1 LSYTGGV
8 PSVSRVAEDAK
19 TVVERWHI
27 AWAGKDFDT
36 GRRLL
41 HDDLSFRGPIDTFD
55 NADDYLAALQRLA
68 GMVASVDLQRT
79 VAEGDQVV
87 LMLELETPMGRS
99 PVAEWYRVR
108 DGKIAEVQVYFD
120 ARPFAPPS

>member
-1 LSYTGGV
+1 MAANA
-8 PSVSRVAEDAK
+8 RE
-19 TVVERWHI
+19 VVERWHE
-27 AWAGKDFDT
+27 AWAGKDFET
-36 GRRLL
+36 GRTLL

-68 GMVASVDLQRT
+68 AMVKSIDLQRT
-79 VAEGDQVV
+79 VAEGDEVV
-87 LMLELETPMGRS
+87 LMLELDTPMGRS

>member
-1 LSYTGGV
+1 M
-8 PSVSRVAEDAK
+8 AESPK
-19 TVVERWHI
+19 TVVQRWHE
-27 AWAGKDFDT
+27 AWSKNDFET
-36 GRRLL
+36 ARTLL

-68 GMVASVDLQRT
+68 AMVKSVDLQRT
-79 VAEGDQVV
+79 LAEGDEVV
-87 LMLELETPMGRS
+87 LMQELDTPVGRS

-120 ARPFAPPS
+120 ARPFARS